1 MLSHTPSNFSHFLI
15 NQILKQAALLG
26 TLTHEGSTDPGL
38 RATQFKPTTCVNFP
52 SLLSYL
58 SNLVQ
63 DRMPFI
69 GPQKGALLQ
78 QIIRER
84 QPCQIVEVGSMAGY
98 SALTMAQALG
108 PGGQV
113 ISLESDWKWALAA
126 KRFVWQATQG
136 DKSSKPVRLPQSLHT
151 SSSYAC

>member
-1 MLSHTPSNFSHFLI
+1 MPG
-15 NQILKQAALLG
+15 A
-26 TLTHEGSTDPGL
+26 TLTALSLVNDYSDTKRLLFRARRLTWAAPRPGL
-38 RATQFKPTTCVNFP
+38 PSMSSPARAYVIVHP
-52 SLLSYL
+52 LLKHL

-69 GPQKGALLQ
+69 GPEKGALLR

-84 QPCQIVEVGSMAGY
+84 QPRQVVEVGSMAGY

-108 PGGQV
+108 PDGQV

-136 DKSSKPVRLPQSLHT
+136 DKSSKPVRSA
-151 SSSYAC
+151 SD

>member
-1 MLSHTPSNFSHFLI
+1 MN
-15 NQILKQAALLG
+15 
-26 TLTHEGSTDPGL
+26 
-38 RATQFKPTTCVNFP
+38 
-52 SLLSYL
+52 YL

-69 GPQKGALLQ
+69 GPEKGALLQ

-84 QPCQIVEVGSMAGY
+84 QPRQVVEVGSMAGY

-108 PGGQV
+108 PDGQV

-136 DKSSKPVRLPQSLHT
+136 DKGSKPVRS
-151 SSSYAC
+151 AID

>member
-1 MLSHTPSNFSHFLI
+1 MSSPARAYVIVHPL
-15 NQILKQAALLG
+15 LK
-26 TLTHEGSTDPGL
+26 H
-38 RATQFKPTTCVNFP
+38 
-52 SLLSYL
+52 L

-69 GPQKGALLQ
+69 GPEKGALLR

-84 QPCQIVEVGSMAGY
+84 QPRQVVEVGSMAGY

-108 PGGQV
+108 PDGQV

-136 DKSSKPVRLPQSLHT
+136 DKSSKPVRSA
-151 SSSYAC
+151 SD